1 MPLTYSVYD
10 SVHDGFRVL
19 ELRDDG
25 RKQRARI
32 VPAVGATC
40 IDYSVT
46 HHGQTEHLL
55 DPPPDLNALVQRPT
69 AYGTPILFPFPNR
82 IRHGEFLWRGE
93 RFEFEDKSSAGHHI
107 HGLVLNR
114 PWKVDDVA
122 ASPERAYCSLSFASS
137 DHEDVEIQYPFPFR
151 LRVEYTLCE
160 SALTMAFTASNDG
173 DETLPM
179 GVGFHPY
186 FRCPISART
195 EPSQCIV
202 TVPAAAYWELDQ
214 QLLPTGRIAPVSDKT
229 DMRSG
234 APFAGMRWDH
244 VFTQVAVDERQRVSR
259 CVIEDKVIGLRTVV
273 ESDAAFRELVVYTPP
288 NRRAICFEPY
298 TCPTD
303 APNLAARGLDVG
315 LIELEPK
322 QAWTG
327 AMKVRPQPV

>member
-10 SVHDGFRVL
+10 SVHDGYRVL

-40 IDYSVT
+40 ADYSVV

-55 DPPPDLNALVQRPT
+55 DPPPDMRTLAQRPT

-82 IRHGEFLWRGE
+82 IRHGVFIWRGE
-93 RFEFEDKSSAGHHI
+93 RFEFEDKTSGGHHI
-107 HGLVLNR
+107 HGLVFNR
-114 PWKVDDVA
+114 PWKVDELT

-137 DHEDVEIQYPFPFR
+137 EHEEIELQYPFPFH
-151 LRVEYTLCE
+151 LRVEYILRE
-160 SALTMAFTASNDG
+160 SALTMRFTATNVG

-186 FRCPISART
+186 FRCPISERT
-195 EPSQCIV
+195 EPSQCFV

-214 QLLPTGRIAPVSDKT
+214 QLLPTGRILPVSGKM

-244 VFTQVAVDERQRVSR
+244 VFTQIVVDEKERVSR
-259 CVIEDKVIGLRTVV
+259 CLIEDRMIGLRTVV
-273 ESDAAFRELVVYTPP
+273 ESDAVFREIVVYTPP

-315 LIELEPK
+315 LIELEPG
-322 QAWTG
+322 QSWRG
-327 AMKVRPQPV
+327 SMRVRPQPV